1 GALKEGESKV
11 KVLAEEKNYVEIIKE
26 LSRLAQPI
34 NRFFTELM
42 VMVEDEK
49 VRENRLGL
57 LLRIVELTR
66 TVGDLSKIVI

>member
-1 GALKEGESKV
+1 
-11 KVLAEEKNYVEIIKE
+11 EIIKE

-42 VMVEDEK
+42 VMAEDEK